1 MALTF
6 AYDRIAAP
14 GVGYPNATPYQAE
27 YGTDSWSR
35 FAHDYPHVI
44 PLRLL
49 WYFNRAG
56 VVYDVVTVD
65 QAPQGAWYPIGIDWF
80 SFDCDYFALMSD
92 QALDRVR
99 RGELRVLFYY
109 HEGDNPYK
117 IHSRLSWLAGSHGL
131 AQHSFHFVSAN
142 TAADNIDGCSY
153 IQDHEFFFGQINQ
166 HQDIQYTNWCDRPHK
181 FTVLNRLHKNWR
193 AAVMGSLW
201 QDGIL
206 GQSAWSYNTDLTMH
220 EDTVPFELDRIP
232 RWRENITEFLAQGS
246 HYIDS
251 NDVDAHNDHRTVNVD
266 VYNQGYCHIVMETV
280 FDTDASGGAF
290 LTEKTFKPI
299 KYAHPFVIAGP
310 CGSLEALRRSGYKVF
325 DGIIDN
331 SYDLIA
337 DNTERWL
344 ALRRTINSIAQ
355 EPNTFDWHMRC
366 QNDALHNRQLFLQ
379 RWQSALNI
387 HAQKLSL

>member
-1 MALTF
+1 
-6 AYDRIAAP
+6 
-14 GVGYPNATPYQAE
+14 
-27 YGTDSWSR
+27 
-35 FAHDYPHVI
+35 
-44 PLRLL
+44 
-49 WYFNRAG
+49 
-56 VVYDVVTVD
+56 
-65 QAPQGAWYPIGIDWF
+65 
-80 SFDCDYFALMSD
+80 MSD
-92 QALDRVR
+92 QARDRVR

-117 IHSRLSWLAGSHGL
+117 IHSRLSWLAGSHDI
-131 AQHSFHFVSAN
+131 AQHSFHFLSAN
-142 TAADNIDGCSY
+142 TAADNIKGCSY

-166 HQDIQYTNWCDRPHK
+166 HQDIEYTNWCDRPNK

-206 GQSAWSYNTDLTMH
+206 AQSAWSYNTDLTMH
-220 EDTVPFELDRIP
+220 EDTVPFELDCIP
-232 RWRENITEFLAQGS
+232 NWRENIAEFMRQGN
-246 HYIDS
+246 HYIDG
-251 NDVDAHNDHRTVNVD
+251 NDVVAHNNHRTVNVD
-266 VYNQGYCHIVMETV
+266 VYNQGYCHIVIETV

-325 DGIIDN
+325 DGVIDN

-344 ALRRTINSIAQ
+344 ALRRTINSIAC
-355 EPNTFDWHMRC
+355 EADSFAWHMRC
-366 QNDALHNRQLFLQ
+366 QNDALHNRELFRQ
-379 RWQSALNI
+379 RWRSALNI